1 MIVAGAGRFAA
12 AGLLLVLALHG
23 AAHAQSASARLTF
36 EPRAAIVG
44 TAVTASATSLAP
56 ATHYAL
62 IWRSGRAEWRVEN
75 GNFFGIRAPE
85 SATTLASGTSDAQGA
100 LALHFTVPEDFGYL
114 HDVEIHNDAGATA
127 AHQGFTVI
135 PHVTISPASG
145 PVGTPVTLTVTGL
158 GYRFYQV
165 VWHLLYDGA
174 HTGWL
179 SAITTH
185 GTARVTIPA
194 SGEIGM
200 HTLQAIEGPTA
211 AYLNEEQSPNYQPLI
226 PTVLVQRFR
235 ITPGAAH
242 LPGSAPA
249 QALPRAP
256 GAAATA
262 ETGPALAVDY
272 GSGVV
277 GSTIALSG
285 RGFAPQRDVVLEWE
299 TVVGNRLSGNGWD
312 TKRVPLARAVTDAAG
327 AFAAHVRTPD
337 DLGGPHRIVARASGD
352 AQPEAAASYTI
363 TPSVAE
369 IAPAVVAPG
378 GTITLHVKGVGY
390 TETGNTYTMLV
401 DNAFFGYG
409 CGFNSQGDVTIH
421 VRAPGRVGW
430 HFVDLFPTIYRGQIQ
445 GPGAPPAGADVNG
458 SYLLL
463 PMLNVADHPGERL
476 PAFHLAFQ
484 VR

>member
-1 MIVAGAGRFAA
+1 MTVGGGGRFAA
-12 AGLLLVLALHG
+12 AGLLLALALH
-23 AAHAQSASARLTF
+23 APARAQPAPGRLTF
-36 EPRAAIVG
+36 EPTHGIVG
-44 TAVTASATSLAP
+44 TAITARATNLAP

-62 IWRSGRAEWRVEN
+62 VWRSGKAEWRVEN

-85 SATTLASGTSDAQGA
+85 TATALASGTSDAQGT
-100 LALHFTVPEDFGYL
+100 LALRFTVPEDFGYL
-114 HDVEIHNDAGATA
+114 HDVEIHGDAGATA

-174 HTGWL
+174 QTGWL

-194 SGEIGM
+194 SGEIGL

-235 ITPGAAH
+235 ITAGAPH
-242 LPGSAPA
+242 LPGKAST
-249 QALPRAP
+249 QALPRA
-256 GAAATA
+256 AAAAAA
-262 ETGPALAVDY
+262 ETGPALAIDY

-277 GSTIALSG
+277 DSTIAVSG

-312 TKRVPLARAVTDAAG
+312 TKRVPLAHVVSDAAG
-327 AFAAHVRTPD
+327 GFVAHVRTPD
-337 DLGGPHRIVARASGD
+337 DLGGTHRIVARATGD

-421 VRAPGRVGW
+421 VRAPGRIGW